1 MITKWHYH
9 GCAKGMLRNY
19 IVIALRN
26 LWKNKGFSAIN
37 IAGLTMGMA
46 CSLLILLWVRD
57 ELSVDAFHTNSNR
70 LYALYETQY
79 FDGKADGGYY
89 TPALLAAEMK
99 KTLPEVESATQIGW
113 QGPHTM
119 TVGDKAIK
127 EDGNYAGAD
136 FFSMFSF
143 PLIEGRAS
151 SLSGLD
157 AIAISRTMAKEFFG
171 SPSDAMGKTIR
182 YDNKKDMIVR
192 AVYED
197 MPASSTLHFSFLT
210 SWDWFL
216 QENPWM
222 NQWGNNGPQTYLLLK
237 PGTDPVAFEKKVFR
251 YLDNYNKEQDKTF
264 QIRLGMQR
272 FGDIHLHNHFENG
285 HPDGGAIAYVRLF
298 SLVAL
303 FILVIACIN
312 FMNLTTA
319 RSLKRAKEIGVR
331 KAMGAARR
339 SLIRQFIGEAVLMTV
354 VAGVITIPLIAILL
368 TPFNALTGK
377 AIPLPFD
384 QGGFWVAMGALVLVT
399 GLVSGSYPAFYL
411 SSFSPL
417 RVLKSSRGSA
427 PGALILRKGLVVF
440 QFALSILLII
450 STILVAR
457 QVKFLLNAD
466 LGYDRENLLY
476 VPIEGELATKLP
488 VFNTE
493 ILHRPGIAAISL
505 ISQDPTNMYN
515 STGGVTWPGKDPSAS
530 PQFTNA
536 EVGYD
541 FASTMRIHVL
551 KGRDYSRDFATDSVG
566 YILNEA
572 ALKVIGYKD
581 PIGQSLTFWGKK
593 GSIIGVFQDFHYA
606 SLHTTIQP
614 LILRLGKSD
623 GDNGNGGVIIV
634 RTLPGKTREAI
645 ASLGQLCKELNPKF
659 PFTFKFSSDEYATL
673 YYSEQVT
680 GRLSVIFAILAI
692 AISCL
697 GLLGLSI
704 FTAEQRTKEIGIR
717 KVLGAGAATL
727 FNLLS
732 REFLVLI
739 GIAFAIAA
747 PLGWWAMHQ
756 WLRQFPYQ
764 TDIKWWVFAASG
776 GLVIFIA
783 LVTVCF
789 QTVKSIRANPVKSL
803 RSE

>member
-1 MITKWHYH
+1 
-9 GCAKGMLRNY
+9 MLRNY
-19 IVIALRN
+19 VVIALRN

-57 ELSVDAFHTNSNR
+57 ELSVDAFHTKGSR

-79 FDGKADGGYY
+79 FDGKVDGGYY
-89 TPALLAAEMK
+89 TPALIAAEMK
-99 KTLPEVESATQIGW
+99 KTLPEVESAAQIGW

-119 TVGDKAIK
+119 TVRNKTIK
-127 EDGNYAGAD
+127 EDGNFAGAD
-136 FFSMFSF
+136 FFDMFSF
-143 PLIEGRAS
+143 PLIEGKPS
-151 SLSGLD
+151 SALSGLD
-157 AIAISRTMAKEFFG
+157 AIAISRTMAREFFG
-171 SPSDAMGKTIR
+171 SPSEAMGKTIR
-182 YDNKKDMIVR
+182 YDNRKDMIVR
-192 AVYED
+192 AVFED
-197 MPASSTLHFSFLT
+197 MPASSSLHFSFLT

-222 NQWGNNGPQTYLLLK
+222 KNWGNNGPQTYLLLR
-237 PGTDPVAFEKKVFR
+237 PGTDPAAFEKKIFR
-251 YLDNYNKEQDKTF
+251 YLDNYNKEQDKGF

-272 FGDIHLHNHFENG
+272 FGEAHLHSHFENG
-285 HPDGGAIAYVRLF
+285 HPVGGAIAYVRLF
-298 SLVAL
+298 SLVAV
-303 FILVIACIN
+303 FILLIACIN

-319 RSLKRAKEIGVR
+319 RSLKRAKEIGIR

-354 VAGVITIPLIAILL
+354 VAGLIAIPLVAILL
-368 TPFNALTGK
+368 TPFNTLTGK
-377 AIPLPFD
+377 DIALPFG
-384 QGGFWVAMGALVLVT
+384 QGIFWAAMGALILVT
-399 GLVSGSYPAFYL
+399 GLFSGSYPAFYL
-411 SSFSPL
+411 SSFSPTK
-417 RVLKSSRGSA
+417 VLKSASSSG
-427 PGALILRKGLVVF
+427 PGALFLRKGLVVF

-466 LGYDRENLLY
+466 LGYDRDNLLY
-476 VPIEGELATKLP
+476 VPVEGDLVPKLQ
-488 VFNTE
+488 VFTAE
-493 ILHRPGIAAISL
+493 ALSRPGIAAISMM
-505 ISQDPTNMYN
+505 SQDPTDMYN
-515 STGGVTWPGKDPSAS
+515 STGGVTWTGKDPSAS
-530 PQFTNA
+530 PMFTNA
-536 EVGYD
+536 AVGYD
-541 FASTMRIHVL
+541 FASTMHIRLL
-551 KGRDYSRDFATDSVG
+551 KGRDFSRDFATDSSG

-581 PIGQSLTFWGKK
+581 PIGKPVTFWGKK
-593 GSIIGVFQDFHYA
+593 GSIVGIFRDFHYA
-606 SLHTTIQP
+606 SLHTVIQP
-614 LILRLGKSD
+614 LILRLGKA
-623 GDNGNGGVIIV
+623 DNSEAGVVIV
-634 RTLPGKTREAI
+634 RALPGKTQEAI
-645 ASLGQLCKELNPKF
+645 SSLGQLCKDLNPKF
-659 PFTFKFSSDEYATL
+659 PFTYKFSSDEYATL

-732 REFLVLI
+732 REFLLLI
-739 GIAFAIAA
+739 GIAFGIAA
-747 PLGWWAMHQ
+747 PIGWWAMHQ
-756 WLRQFPYQ
+756 WLQQFPYQ

-776 GLVIFIA
+776 GLVIIIA